1 MSTHSNDTRQTVRE
15 ATPYRASMMGL
26 AIQQLIEVLDDQ
38 LAELEPAVADFA
50 TRDKS
55 LHADIDVEEFCDCR
69 ESVTTAAELF
79 AGITTF
85 LDSECFLHMFEDK
98 PKLAE

>member
-1 MSTHSNDTRQTVRE
+1 MSTHSNDARPAVRE
-15 ATPYRASMMGL
+15 ITPYMARMMGL
-26 AIQQLIEVLDDQ
+26 TIQQLLEVLDDQ
-38 LAELEPAVADFA
+38 LTELEPAVDDFA

-85 LDSECFLHMFEDK
+85 LDSECFLHMFEDT